1 MAKRPLFGPPLLRP
15 FHKGERRPNADGSYS
30 TEISMTA
37 PDPSGQWMNFPS
49 LWMGPNGPVQFQNED
64 DALNTALNFERFGS
78 SFPRFAT
85 LPQAE
90 KAAEDRSKAGGV
102 GTGELAKPTNDKAG
116 PDMAAPYGLLFPGFM
131 GQRFALPMQDDLS
144 RLPPDRGLIGGD
156 MPGQGPLP
164 GPYELAAMRRPT
176 PARGQQPAPRLV
188 SERRPAPQ
196 RQNAPAPDAMPQM
209 MPAAPQASPQGA
221 PAGPLGGL
229 FQPEN
234 RDVLGALGVG
244 LMRGDF
250 SGGMA
255 DALKIKQGRAQEN
268 ATRAWLMKRGLSAED
283 AAMAAQN
290 PSIMS
295 MLLKPGAVDEYKAR
309 AAAAIEYG
317 MKPGT
322 QEFQQFVLG
331 NKFPDAGSGNLTDDI
346 KEWQFAVQN
355 GYKGTF
361 TDWQTKSQ
369 RDQDPTFM
377 REHTLRDEYDTDPNV
392 KNFKAVR
399 DNYKRVRSSATM
411 DTGAGDVSLIFAYMK
426 MLDPGSVVREGEFA
440 TAQNTGGIDD
450 TIRNLYNGVVN
461 GQRLTPEQR
470 AKFVSAA
477 DQLYQGAVG
486 TLTDTNKRF
495 GDIAGGW
502 QLDPGRIIQQP
513 DKFEPLTLGVGE
525 SKDAGGGVTIKRL
538 E

>member
-1 MAKRPLFGPPLLRP
+1 MMP
-15 FHKGERRPNADGSYS
+15 
-30 TEISMTA
+30 
-37 PDPSGQWMNFPS
+37 
-49 LWMGPNGPVQFQNED
+49 
-64 DALNTALNFERFGS
+64 
-78 SFPRFAT
+78 
-85 LPQAE
+85 
-90 KAAEDRSKAGGV
+90 
-102 GTGELAKPTNDKAG
+102 
-116 PDMAAPYGLLFPGFM
+116 APYGLLYPGFM
-131 GQRFALPMQDDLS
+131 GQRVALPMQDNLGM
-144 RLPPDRGLIGGD
+144 LPPDRGLIGGD

-164 GPYELAAMRRPT
+164 GPYELAAMRRPAPMPVAQRRT
-176 PARGQQPAPRLV
+176 QPPA
-188 SERRPAPQ
+188 
-196 RQNAPAPDAMPQM
+196 RQNAPASESMPRM
-209 MPAAPQASPQGA
+209 MPPAPQASPQSA
-221 PAGPLGGL
+221 SSGPLGGL

-234 RDVLGALGVG
+234 RDVLGALAVG
-244 LMRGDF
+244 MMRGDF
-250 SGGMA
+250 AGGMS

-268 ATRAWLMKRGLSAED
+268 ATRAWLMKRGLSEED

-295 MLLKPGAVDEYKAR
+295 MLLKPGATDEYKQR
-309 AAAAIEYG
+309 AEAAVAYG

-322 QEFQQFVLG
+322 PEFQQFVLTS
-331 NKFPDAGSGNLTDDI
+331 KLPESSGSGNLTDDI

-450 TIRNLYNGVVN
+450 TIRNLYNGVIN

-470 AKFVSAA
+470 QKFVAAA
-477 DQLYQGAVG
+477 DQLYQGAAG

-513 DKFEPLTLGVGE
+513 DKFEPLSLGVGQ

>member
-1 MAKRPLFGPPLLRP
+1 MLMGQPQSFRGGALASAMTPPPPQQASGGSILDRFKDFTSPDIAAALLSGGTPAESFANMFGVIGKNRQ
-15 FHKGERRPNADGSYS
+15 R
-30 TEISMTA
+30 
-37 PDPSGQWMNFPS
+37 
-49 LWMGPNGPVQFQNED
+49 
-64 DALNTALNFERFGS
+64 
-78 SFPRFAT
+78 
-85 LPQAE
+85 
-90 KAAEDRSKAGGV
+90 
-102 GTGELAKPTNDKAG
+102 DKAKSLIEG
-116 PDMAAPYGLLFPGFM
+116 QFPDLAPF
-131 GQRFALPMQDDLS
+131 
-144 RLPPDRGLIGGD
+144 
-156 MPGQGPLP
+156 
-164 GPYELAAMRRPT
+164 
-176 PARGQQPAPRLV
+176 V
-188 SERRPAPQ
+188 
-196 RQNAPAPDAMPQM
+196 DAG
-209 MPAAPQASPQGA
+209 ASV
-221 PAGPLGGL
+221 
-229 FQPEN
+229 E
-234 RDVLGALGVG
+234 DVLGVA
-244 LMRGDF
+244 
-250 SGGMA
+250 
-255 DALKIKQGRAQEN
+255 
-268 ATRAWLMKRGLSAED
+268 MKK
-283 AAMAAQN
+283 N
-290 PSIMS
+290 
-295 MLLKPGAVDEYKAR
+295 MLLKPGATDEYKQR
-309 AAAAIEYG
+309 AEAAIAYG

-322 QEFQQFVLG
+322 PEFQQFVLG

-513 DKFEPLTLGVGE
+513 DKFEPLSLGVGQ

>member
-1 MAKRPLFGPPLLRP
+1 
-15 FHKGERRPNADGSYS
+15 
-30 TEISMTA
+30 
-37 PDPSGQWMNFPS
+37 
-49 LWMGPNGPVQFQNED
+49 
-64 DALNTALNFERFGS
+64 
-78 SFPRFAT
+78 
-85 LPQAE
+85 
-90 KAAEDRSKAGGV
+90 
-102 GTGELAKPTNDKAG
+102 
-116 PDMAAPYGLLFPGFM
+116 MAAPYGLLFPGFM

-209 MPAAPQASPQGA
+209 MPATPQASPQGA

-250 SGGMA
+250 SGGLA

-295 MLLKPGAVDEYKAR
+295 MLLKPGATDEYKQR
-309 AAAAIEYG
+309 AEAAIAYG

-322 QEFQQFVLG
+322 PEFQQFVLG

-513 DKFEPLTLGVGE
+513 DKFEPLSLGVGQ
-525 SKDAGGGVTIKRL
+525 SKDVGGGVTIKRL